1 MPFLILCAVLAFI
14 VQFFVLRVSLRRHVR
29 LLAFALLELPALLA
43 VFYYAIVQPRGFLF
57 DWVDNA
63 VFGLYIAGA
72 VLLGCVCAWLAELL
86 RKPR

>member
-43 VFYYAIVQPRGFLF
+43 VFYYAIVQPH
-57 DWVDNA
+57 